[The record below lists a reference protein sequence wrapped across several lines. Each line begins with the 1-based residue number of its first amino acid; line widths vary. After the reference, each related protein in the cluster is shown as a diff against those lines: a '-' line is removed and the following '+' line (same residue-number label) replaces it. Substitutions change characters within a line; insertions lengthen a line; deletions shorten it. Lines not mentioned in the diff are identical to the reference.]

1 LPGDPNGD
9 SCGSAKHFASNVV
22 KCNNSL
28 ASGTLFNNIDN
39 LFGEKAKAVNAR
51 LQKKLGATGPWWQEM
66 DDAGRTRVTA
76 GAFTNLS
83 PEDFSVREPLY
94 VDKLTNGTAIPP
106 NWKPTLNPDYD
117 VVSGKIGSLAKDARS
132 LLNPGIPSVLT
143 APASEAL
150 LVGNITP

>member
-1 LPGDPNGD
+1 
-9 SCGSAKHFASNVV
+9 V

-94 VDKLTNGTAIPP
+94 VDKLTNGTAIPS